1 MKLNWLLVIFLVVCL
16 YLLIVIRDDLLQ
28 NRDLKKERAYVF
40 LRVKEVSSDIDNF
53 DRKIKEV
60 KTSKTIERLARERLN
75 FVKKGEI
82 AYKVCQ

>member
-28 NRDLKKERAYVF
+28 NRDLKKERAYVS

-60 KTSKTIERLARERLN
+60 KTNKTIERLARERLN